1 MRKWTVC
8 FWLLIL
14 VLAYLSFKPNPA
26 IQGTIAMPTSL
37 GAWFDLHD
45 DWKNLVGFGAMGF
58 AGFMAWPQ
66 GIRSLTKLVLWQRRV
81 LLGLAMCL
89 VILFMELVQIP
100 IPLRW
105 FDVKDL
111 IAGSLGIGLS
121 WPLAAWFQR
130 FAVNLQLC
138 RQSQSLKEP
147 HD

>member
-1 MRKWTVC
+1 VK
-8 FWLLIL
+8 FWLFLFFVIL
-14 VLAYLSFKPNPA
+14 GTLAYLSFKPNPA
-26 IQGTIAMPTSL
+26 IQGTIVMPASL

-66 GIRSLTKLVLWQRRV
+66 GIGSLTELVLWQRRV

-89 VILFMELVQIP
+89 VILSMELVQIP
-100 IPLRW
+100 IPRRW

-121 WPLAAWFQR
+121 WPLAFWIQSIAGRPSDRMQQR
-130 FAVNLQLC
+130 
-138 RQSQSLKEP
+138 
-147 HD
+147 